1 MSILWSALCRFR
13 SLYHCC
19 HSLSLIAICRHSLCH
34 SLSLVAICLSLAAT
48 RCTTCFHSLYHSLS
62 LILPLVVARCHSLLF
77 VVTRCTTR
85 LSFCKW
91 SYKIWKYI
99 KIMKYLNKLLTL
111 CSKRVQPSFH
121 VREICSQ
128 RGKQGIT
135 SLTHARYSW
144 QWHYGCRV
152 ILTFVFLRSLL
163 YVTNNFTHSN
173 KGLRRDATWMLFS
186 KKKEIKERHSL
197 AGFFL
202 VKPFQQGRI
211 FSRKKTLKYCTSK
224 YQVLLHMSSL
234 DIFLY
239 FVSMEKMLAVSIIF
253 RV

>member
-1 MSILWSALCRFR
+1 MFNHLFTSARFVHNVGSKGLHRLCGE
-13 SLYHCC
+13 
-19 HSLSLIAICRHSLCH
+19 
-34 SLSLVAICLSLAAT
+34 T
-48 RCTTCFHSLYHSLS
+48 RM
-62 LILPLVVARCHSLLF
+62 RM
-77 VVTRCTTR
+77 R
-85 LSFCKW
+85 
-91 SYKIWKYI
+91 
-99 KIMKYLNKLLTL
+99 
-111 CSKRVQPSFH
+111 
-121 VREICSQ
+121 
-128 RGKQGIT
+128 
-135 SLTHARYSW
+135 RYSW

-152 ILTFVFLRSLL
+152 ILTFVARSLL

-173 KGLRRDATWMLFS
+173 KGLRRDATCMLFS

-211 FSRKKTLKYCTSK
+211 FSWKKTLKYCTSK
-224 YQVLLHMSSL
+224 YQVLLHISSL